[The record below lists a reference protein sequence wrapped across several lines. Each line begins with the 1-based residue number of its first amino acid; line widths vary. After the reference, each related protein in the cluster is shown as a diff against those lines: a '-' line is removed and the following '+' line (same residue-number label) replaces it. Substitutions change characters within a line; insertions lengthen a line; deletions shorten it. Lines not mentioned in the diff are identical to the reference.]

1 MILIKNGTFYSVK
14 NQTEQFKL
22 EGRVFFDNQELKL
35 DLVINNNDGA
45 QIGTATYIYKNGGI
59 CSKSIAD
66 IQRTNISQV
75 EQVLEET
82 LSFILQRF
90 DIDQN

>member
-35 DLVINNNDGA
+35 DLVINNSDGA